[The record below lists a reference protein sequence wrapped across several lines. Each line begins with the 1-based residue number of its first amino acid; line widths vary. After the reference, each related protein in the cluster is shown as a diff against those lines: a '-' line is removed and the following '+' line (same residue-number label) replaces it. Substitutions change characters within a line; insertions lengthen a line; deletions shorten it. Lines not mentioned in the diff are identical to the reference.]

1 MTVTFFF
8 KIELLQNDEKKK
20 NENWYECILI
30 WWNTNKTE
38 INLSHIWIESE
49 QNFCKMRWNTS

>member
-20 NENWYECILI
+20 NEKKKN
-30 WWNTNKTE
+30 
-38 INLSHIWIESE
+38 
-49 QNFCKMRWNTS
+49 